1 MDIDWQGLPRTGQ
14 ATVVGGALVAVGT
27 VLPWMSYSGGSASLL
42 DDGKMEVVLSAGMST
57 ETSTIATSQT
67 MWIALALAAIA
78 IGLPLLR
85 GWDWTAWLPALVL
98 GWFGFYLF
106 SVSAIM
112 LHGGG
117 QEAVLVG
124 GDRVAESATP
134 GTGFYAG
141 YAGTIVVTLASL
153 GALGSTVLDRLRG

>member
-14 ATVVGGALVAVGT
+14 ATVIGGALVALGT

-42 DDGKMEVVLSAGMST
+42 QDGKMEVALSTGMST
-57 ETSTIATSQT
+57 ETSTVASSQT
-67 MWIALALAAIA
+67 LGIALLLAAIT

-85 GWDWTAWLPALVL
+85 GWDWTAWLPALAL

-106 SVSAIM
+106 SVSAIL

-134 GTGFYAG
+134 GTGFYAA
-141 YAGTIVVTLASL
+141 YAGTVVVTLASL
-153 GALGSTVLDRLRG
+153 AALGSTALDQLRG